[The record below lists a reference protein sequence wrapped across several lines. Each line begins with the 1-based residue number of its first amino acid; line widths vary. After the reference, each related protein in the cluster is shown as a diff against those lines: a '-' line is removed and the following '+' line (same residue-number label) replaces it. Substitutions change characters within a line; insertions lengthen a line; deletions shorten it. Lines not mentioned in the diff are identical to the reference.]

1 MKRLLNALLLI
12 VALACNPGIYAQ
24 EASDTLETEFVFEI
38 RAELDPAM
46 VLGDSSD
53 GERQAIPITGGS
65 FEGPAIRGE
74 ILPGGADYQLV
85 RPDGVRQIEAVY
97 MIKTD
102 DGALINVVNE
112 GIIVAPETAGAAP
125 YIMTTPR
132 FRAPTGKYDWLNK
145 SVFLSRI
152 VGGSDDPPA
161 VFIRVYRVK

>member
-1 MKRLLNALLLI
+1 MKALLNLI
-12 VALACNPGIYAQ
+12 LFIVSLTGIQSVFAQ
-24 EASDTLETEFVFEI
+24 DVLETEFVFEL
-38 RAELDPAM
+38 RVLLEPAI
-46 VLGDSSD
+46 VLGETRD
-53 GERQAIPITGGS
+53 GVRQAIPIIGGS

-74 ILPGGADYQLV
+74 ILSGGADYQLE
-85 RPDGVRQIEAVY
+85 RPDGVRELEAVY

-112 GIIVAPETAGAAP
+112 GIIVTPESSGDAP

-132 FRAPTGKYDWLNK
+132 FWAPLGKYDWLNK